1 MPEPSWTLI
10 LDDSFANANTSFA
23 GTANGIT
30 AFPETPAVGSPN
42 DWHDKRGTDY
52 QILNNLCAGSSG
64 ASSWN
69 GALWRSREQFLDQRA
84 VITVPGTSMT
94 NGSGAWLRNGGA
106 TGGGYFIA
114 IGASGYWG
122 YWSAY
127 GAFVNNFGS
136 WSSAFTVN
144 TAHTYTLDVRVWGGS
159 PTNWAIT
166 ITDATTSTVVY
177 NNAGTTSL
185 GPQTAAGFAIDPG
198 SNGRIARVQLYTD
211 VFSAPQ
217 ITPTTTGTTS
227 TSIKL
232 NIVAALGGVA
242 PVTSKLYRS
251 TTTPFT
257 PGPGTLVADITGLST
272 YTDTPG
278 GNPGDVVHYIAVATD
293 AGAAVVQ
300 GLSVAAATNFAP
312 IPLGMVGDSI
322 TNGMSTSMASQFSA
336 LFPQYALTVSQ
347 QDNSGSSSTDWASNG
362 GANSR
367 VTNAINAFNA
377 AGVKWISIMLGTND
391 ARSPFLTST
400 NAYKANV
407 LTVIN
412 AFKAA
417 IPTAKFVLH
426 GPPAIYNPN
435 LLVGNLW
442 DDSANARL
450 LSYVAQL
457 DSLCDGVT
465 IFKGDRLSFASFA
478 MNAPGYYNSNDPV
491 HPSSTGAAAL
501 CQNQSKA
508 LAAVFG
514 ITAGPSG
521 SGGGGGATLPPRIG
535 PHLIGGISG

>member
-1 MPEPSWTLI
+1 MSEPSWTLI

-211 VFSAPQ
+211 AFSAPQ

-322 TNGMSTSMASQFSA
+322 TNGASSSMAAQFLA
-336 LFPQYALTVSQ
+336 LYPPYSLTVVQ
-347 QDNSGSSSTDWASNG
+347 QDNSGTTSADWALNGVSNL
-362 GANSR
+362 R
-367 VTNAINAFNA
+367 VTTAATAFNA
-377 AGVKWISIMLGTND
+377 AGVKWVQIMLGSND
-391 ARSPFLTST
+391 SKTAVATDP
-400 NAYKANV
+400 AVYKANI

-412 AFKAA
+412 SFKAL
-417 IPTAKFVLH
+417 ITNAKFVLH
-426 GPPAIYNPN
+426 APPPLYNPN
-435 LLVGNLW
+435 TLLGNAFGDGSNSLIQ
-442 DDSANARL
+442 
-450 LSYVAQL
+450 SYTTKL
-457 DSLCDGVT
+457 DELVDGVT
-465 IFKGDRLSFASFA
+465 IFKGDRLAFRLFA
-478 MNAPGYYNSNDPV
+478 MNAPGYYGTNDAV
-491 HPSSTGAAAL
+491 HPSTSGYTVL
-501 CQNQSKA
+501 CQCWAKA
-508 LAAVFG
+508 FASAYGIIAA
-514 ITAGPSG
+514 P
-521 SGGGGGATLPPRIG
+521 SGGGGGGSAGAGVGSLLVRG
-535 PHLIGGISG
+535 L